1 MNTTKRVEN
10 LAALHNISV
19 FELAKRCDVPY
30 TTIQSTLQR
39 GGQLGI
45 DTIERI
51 CIGLNMQLYEFFID
65 EAS

>member
-1 MNTTKRVEN
+1 MNTAKRVEN
-10 LAALHNISV
+10 LAEQHNMTI
-19 FELAKRCDVPY
+19 FELAKKCAVPY
-30 TTIQSTLQR
+30 TTLRSTLQR

-51 CIGLNMQLYEFFID
+51 CIGLDMQLYEFFVE

>member
-1 MNTTKRVEN
+1 MYTTKRVAD
-10 LAALHNISV
+10 LAAQHNMTV
-19 FELAKRCDVPY
+19 FELARVCDVPY
-30 TTIQSTLQR
+30 STIKSTSQR

-51 CIGLNMQLYEFFID
+51 CIGLRMHLYEFFMD

>member
-1 MNTTKRVEN
+1 MNTSKRVEE
-10 LAALHNISV
+10 LAAQHDMTV

-51 CIGLNMQLYEFFID
+51 CIGLNMKLYEFFID
-65 EAS
+65 EAV